1 MNRTTIPV
9 LLLLLLTVRLASAH
23 KLPEAA
29 WHRGTLASVET
40 GTHTV
45 TSGIYQGG
53 TPRNYANPSWGSYPA
68 TGVIGSHLVTTM
80 QYTIETGNCLY
91 TGTVVVRGRRS
102 HAPDVT
108 VHGPIGFAQ
117 DRKGYYLK
125 DDQAKVYKFALL
137 TKTLARGAEGP
148 CRLP

>member
-1 MNRTTIPV
+1 MNRTKISV

-23 KLPEAA
+23 KVPEAA

-45 TSGIYQGG
+45 TSGSYRGG

-68 TGVIGSHLVTTM
+68 SGSISSGLVTTM

-91 TGTVVVRGRRS
+91 TGTVRGRRS

-108 VHGPIGFAQ
+108 VHGPIEFAH
-117 DRKGYYLK
+117 DGKGYYLK
-125 DDQAKVYKFALL
+125 DDQAKVYKFVLL
-137 TKTLARGAEGP
+137 TKALAPGAEGP